1 MQTAADILKK
11 LEKVDLLL
19 SMQVALEETAREAVS
34 QQKQQLQQGLRSD
47 DSTLPDYSFRS
58 IFQYGKPPGPIRLY
72 DQGDYYRGM
81 YFVVHGK
88 EFFLDSADEKTT
100 MLKKRYGEDI
110 AGLGSEAKENYIEVL
125 EPVFLGQ
132 IKDYL
137 K

>member
-110 AGLGSEAKENYIEVL
+110 AGLGSEAKENYIDVL